1 MIVRARISNSVVVLQ
16 QAAAQTPL
24 PMNFEHIPVLEDDR
38 VLLRPFQHL
47 DIPELATIAMDEEI
61 WRYMITRVSNPQ
73 ELEAWVQAV
82 TTGYEQG
89 TRYAFM
95 ILDKASG
102 KLAGSTSYGNI
113 SMPDK
118 RLEIGWTWL
127 SREFR
132 GSGLNRHCKFLLLR
146 YAFEELQL
154 ERVELKGDALN
165 TRSRKAM
172 QKIGATEEGILR
184 SHTLMHDG
192 RRRDTVYYSI
202 LRPEWE
208 HLKQSVFGD
217 FTA

>member
-1 MIVRARISNSVVVLQ
+1 MD
-16 QAAAQTPL
+16 
-24 PMNFEHIPVLEDDR
+24 FEQIPVLEDAR
-38 VLLRPFQHL
+38 VLLRPFQAG
-47 DIPELATIAMDEEI
+47 DIAELATIALDEEI
-61 WRYMITRVSNPQ
+61 WRYMVTRISNQQ
-73 ELEAWVQAV
+73 ELEAWVQTV
-82 TTGYEQG
+82 TNGYAQG
-89 TRYAFM
+89 TRYTFM
-95 ILDKASG
+95 IVDKATG

-113 SMPDK
+113 SLPDK

-146 YAFEELQL
+146 YAFRELQM

-165 TRSRKAM
+165 TRSRRAM

-208 HLKQSVFGD
+208 HTRRTIFGD
-217 FTA
+217 LEG